1 MNVSLAPA
9 LEEYIR
15 HKVATGPYSD
25 ATEVIQAALRLM
37 LDHETGNQRPPRK
50 DEIVATL
57 KALEPELRGRG
68 VASVALF
75 GSIVQGRA
83 RSDSDVDVLIGLDP
97 TARFDL
103 IDLVGVRNLL
113 ADRLGRVVDVVEQG
127 SLKPP
132 IRDRML
138 AESETVFG

>member
-15 HKVATGPYSD
+15 RKVATGPYCD
-25 ATEVIQAALRLM
+25 ASEVIQAALQLM
-37 LDHETGNQRPPRK
+37 LDRETGNRPAPKK
-50 DEIVATL
+50 DEIAAAL

-75 GSIVQGRA
+75 GSIVRDEA
-83 RSDSDVDVLIGLDP
+83 RPDSDVDVLIRLDP
-97 TARFDL
+97 AAQFDL

-113 ADRLGRVVDVVEQG
+113 ADRLGRAVDVVERE

-132 IRDRML
+132 VRDSIL
-138 AESETVFG
+138 AETETVFG